1 MFDCVVLPFIKNQA
15 TESSPHPS
23 NGTGNIGQ
31 EDFPMTEMSRSPE
44 PQEED
49 EEQGMAFLTT
59 DCRPNKQCY
68 IQEMSCLYTCMHAY
82 PYRHISFF

>member
-1 MFDCVVLPFIKNQA
+1 
-15 TESSPHPS
+15 
-23 NGTGNIGQ
+23 
-31 EDFPMTEMSRSPE
+31 MTEMSRSPE